1 MSGTALGALP
11 LLRSLRVLEL
21 GHYIAAPFA
30 TRIMADLGADVI
42 KVEPPGRG
50 DPVRTWG
57 MQVDGK
63 SLWWSIHGRNKRSV
77 TINMRHPEARDLV
90 LELAKQADVVVE
102 NYRPG
107 QLEKWGLGPKDF
119 EAAKPGLVLVR
130 ISGYGQTGPE
140 ASRSGFGVIGE
151 AKGGLRHLCA
161 YPEEV
166 TDLPPVRTGVAIGD
180 DISGFYAAIGALAA
194 VIEQRESKH
203 QELRVIDVAL
213 GESVMTLLEG
223 QLPEYGK
230 YGKIRQPSGSWVS
243 SAAPSNAYKSK
254 DGAWVLVAGNS
265 DPLFKAL
272 AGIMGQPELADDPRF
287 RDNQVRCE
295 NVVEL
300 DRLIGAWVATQ
311 TAEEALEKL
320 DQVNIPSSK
329 IYTIAD
335 IAADEQYRERKA
347 VTEVEDPHFGTVLH
361 PGVVPVVAGQDRDA
375 QIRWTGPEVGQHTSD
390 VLGELL
396 GLDEAAIVARRDSG
410 LI

>member
-1 MSGTALGALP
+1 MDLAGVQP
-11 LLRSLRVLEL
+11 LLRSLKVLEL

-30 TRIMADLGADVI
+30 TRLMADLGAEVI
-42 KVEPPGRG
+42 KIEPPEKG

-57 MQVDGK
+57 MQVDGR
-63 SLWWSIHGRNKRSV
+63 SLWWSIHGRNKKSV
-77 TINMRHPEARDLV
+77 TINMRHPDARDLV
-90 LELAKQADVVVE
+90 LKLAGGVDVVVE

-119 EAAKPGLVLVR
+119 EAARPGLVMVR

-140 ASRSGFGVIGE
+140 APRSGFGVIGE

-161 YPEEV
+161 YPSAI
-166 TDLPPVRTGVAIGD
+166 TDLPPVRTGIAIGD
-180 DISGFYAAIGALAA
+180 SISGFYGAIGALAA
-194 VIEQRESKH
+194 VIEQRASGSR
-203 QELRVIDVAL
+203 ELKLIDVAL
-213 GESVMTLLEG
+213 GESVMSLLEG

-230 YGKIRQPSGSWVS
+230 YGVVRQPTGSWVS

-272 AGIMGQPELADDPRF
+272 AGIMGKAELALDPRF
-287 RDNQVRCE
+287 ADNQARCE
-295 NVVEL
+295 NVTEL
-300 DRLIGAWVATQ
+300 DRLIGEWVAGQ
-311 TAEEALEKL
+311 SADEALEKL
-320 DQVNIPSSK
+320 DEVNIPSSK

-335 IAADEQYRERKA
+335 VAADEQYRARGA
-347 VTEVEDPHFGTVLH
+347 VTEVDDPHFGKILH

-375 QIRWTGPEVGQHTSD
+375 QIRWTGPEIGEHTQE
-390 VLGELL
+390 VLADLA
-396 GLDEAAIVARRDSG
+396 GLDEETIGAYRASG

>member
-1 MSGTALGALP
+1 MTLAAIQP
-11 LLRSLRVLEL
+11 LLRSLKVLEL

-30 TRIMADLGADVI
+30 TRLMADLGADVI
-42 KVEPPGRG
+42 KIEPPGKG

-57 MQVDGK
+57 RQVDGK
-63 SLWWSIHGRNKRSV
+63 SLWWSIHGRNKKSV
-77 TINMRHPEARDLV
+77 TINIRHPDARQMVLDLA
-90 LELAKQADVVVE
+90 AKVDVVIE

-151 AKGGLRHLCA
+151 AKGGMRHLTA
-161 YPEEV
+161 YPPEIS
-166 TDLPPVRTGVAIGD
+166 DLPPVRAGFAIGD
-180 DISGFYAAIGALAA
+180 DISGFYGCIGALAA
-194 VIEQRESKH
+194 VIEQRASGAKD
-203 QELRVIDVAL
+203 LKVIDVAL

-223 QLPEYGK
+223 MLPEYGK
-230 YGKIRQPSGSWVS
+230 LGLVREPTGSWVS

-254 DGAWVLVAGNS
+254 DDAWVLVAGNS
-265 DPLFKAL
+265 DPLFKSL
-272 AGIMGQPELADDPRF
+272 TQIMGQPELATDSRF
-287 RDNQVRCE
+287 CNNQVRCE

-300 DRLIGAWVATQ
+300 DRLIGAWVGSLNAQ
-311 TAEEALEKL
+311 EALEKL
-320 DQVNIPSSK
+320 DEVNIPSSK

-335 IAADEQYRERKA
+335 IAADEQYRARKM
-347 VTEVEDPHFGTVLH
+347 VTEVEDPHFGKVLH

-375 QIRWTGPEVGQHTSD
+375 QIRWTGPEIGEHTD
-390 VLGELL
+390 EVLSQVL
-396 GLDEAAIVARRDSG
+396 GLDADVIAERRAAG

>member
-1 MSGTALGALP
+1 MDLAGVQP
-11 LLRSLRVLEL
+11 LLRSLKVLEL

-30 TRIMADLGADVI
+30 TRLLADLGADVI
-42 KVEPPGRG
+42 KVEPPGKG

-57 MQVDGK
+57 MQVEGK

-77 TINMRHPEARDLV
+77 TINMRHPDARQLV
-90 LELAKQADVVVE
+90 LDLAATVDVVVE

-107 QLEKWGLGPKDF
+107 QLEKWGLAPSDF

-151 AKGGLRHLCA
+151 AKGGMRHLTA
-161 YPEEV
+161 YPPEV
-166 TDLPPVRTGVAIGD
+166 SDLPPVRAGVALGD
-180 DISGFYAAIGALAA
+180 DISGFYGAMGALAA
-194 VIEQRESKH
+194 VIEQRASGSQDLK
-203 QELRVIDVAL
+203 VIDVAL

-230 YGKIRQPSGSWVS
+230 LGRVRQPTGSWIS

-265 DPLFKAL
+265 EPLFKAL
-272 AGIMGQPELADDPRF
+272 AEIMGAPQLADDPRF
-287 RDNQVRCE
+287 SDNQARCE
-295 NVVEL
+295 NVAEL
-300 DRLIGAWVATQ
+300 DRLIGDWVVTLDADVV
-311 TAEEALEKL
+311 LEML
-320 DQVNIPSSK
+320 DDVNIPSSK

-335 IAADEQYRERKA
+335 IATDAQYRARKM
-347 VTEVEDPHFGTVLH
+347 VTEVQDAHFGTILH
-361 PGVVPVVAGQDRDA
+361 PGVVPMVAGQDRDA
-375 QIRWTGPEVGQHTSD
+375 QIRWTGPEIGEHTESVLSE
-390 VLGELL
+390 VLGLSPEKI
-396 GLDEAAIVARRDSG
+396 AADRQSG